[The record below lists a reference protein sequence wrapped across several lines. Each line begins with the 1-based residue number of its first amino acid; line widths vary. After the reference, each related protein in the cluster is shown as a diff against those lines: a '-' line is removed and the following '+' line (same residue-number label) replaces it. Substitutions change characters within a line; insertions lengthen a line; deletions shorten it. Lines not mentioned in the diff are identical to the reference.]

1 MDSKKTERRPR
12 APRRPLEPAKKGALT
27 DPKLDRAR
35 KPILGERS
43 FVYDLMGAAIILL
56 ILIGSLYTYTGN
68 WPPLVVVQSGSM
80 QHSDTRSYVGTI
92 DTGDLVFVKSLGPKE
107 EIIPYI
113 NGLEIKHRTYDSWGD
128 VIIFRPN
135 GDSERTAIIHRSVVY
150 IEFNETTFDPT
161 TWQGGAYDV
170 PSMGL
175 YHVTR
180 SFSIKNYEWPKSLTN
195 DLVIDVERIIDNFR
209 TLGIQPHG
217 GYLTKGDDNSAID
230 QTVPFHNED
239 PPFLLPVLREWIIGK
254 SRGELPWFGIIK
266 LKIEGRSDPP
276 ENSVRLLVIA
286 LIALV
291 LTPFLL
297 DLAVHYVQTR
307 LGKKVEEAPQEAPL
321 VPDRRRMRP
330 PPRRGG

>member
-1 MDSKKTERRPR
+1 MDKVRR
-12 APRRPLEPAKKGALT
+12 T
-27 DPKLDRAR
+27 
-35 KPILGERS
+35 ILGERS

-80 QHSDTRSYVGTI
+80 QHSDTRSYIGTI

-107 EIIPYI
+107 EIIPYME
-113 NGLEIKHRTYDSWGD
+113 GLEKKHRTYDSWGD

-135 GDSERTAIIHRSVVY
+135 GNSDRTAIIHRSVVF

-175 YHVTR
+175 YHVSR

-209 TLGIQPHG
+209 TLGMHPHG

-266 LKIEGRSDPP
+266 LKIEGKSDPP
-276 ENSVRLLVIA
+276 ENSVKLLVIA

-291 LTPFLL
+291 LTPFLV
-297 DLAVHYVQTR
+297 DLAVHYVQTK
-307 LGKKVEEAPQEAPL
+307 LGKIEEPPEETSPA
-321 VPDRRRMRP
+321 PDRRRMRP